1 MTTPGTTMIE
11 ELEHACNSASV
22 LAMYASRDGDENRA
36 QIHREEATR
45 LRRRAARLPLDC
57 PAAHRPHSRCWDR
70 PDRKERAMSDELIHK
85 MAGIGI
91 EALRHERD

>member
-45 LRRRAARLPLDC
+45 LRRRAARVRELMAGPRGYLSIAQQLTGPI
-57 PAAHRPHSRCWDR
+57 PAAGTAPTE
-70 PDRKERAMSDELIHK
+70 RKEP
-85 MAGIGI
+85 
-91 EALRHERD
+91 